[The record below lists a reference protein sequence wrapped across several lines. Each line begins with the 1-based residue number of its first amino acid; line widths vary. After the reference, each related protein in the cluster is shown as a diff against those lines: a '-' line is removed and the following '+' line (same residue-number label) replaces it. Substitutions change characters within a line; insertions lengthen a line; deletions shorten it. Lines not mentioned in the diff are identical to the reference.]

1 MGNAWY
7 PCIVPLNIYR
17 NPTCWK
23 SKIKGVTPKK
33 PQNAPWKGPSAVVFF
48 LLKVSASKKYGELIF
63 IFTNAP
69 QKQLLWNFEFEK
81 KTSLKKKEKKLIWSP
96 TPYPIGQQKRNPKPL
111 DATFR
116 KAGALMGNRL
126 KPCGDPS
133 LWAVFLCCGYTS
145 RMYLELRRKN
155 RLLFFGGQWGGV
167 KNSHR
172 IQFQFFLK
180 LYELRIAKNA
190 FFCNH
195 QNYLITLNIFKFGL
209 FSYWWAKPVPSVT
222 QFVNWGWATW
232 S

>member
-1 MGNAWY
+1 M
-7 PCIVPLNIYR
+7 L
-17 NPTCWK
+17 
-23 SKIKGVTPKK
+23 PK
-33 PQNAPWKGPSAVVFF
+33 NSCFET
-48 LLKVSASKKYGELIF
+48 LSLK
-63 IFTNAP
+63 
-69 QKQLLWNFEFEK
+69 K
-81 KTSLKKKEKKLIWSP
+81 KTSLKKKEKKLIWNP
-96 TPYPIGQQKRNPKPL
+96 NPCPIGQQKRNPKPL

-195 QNYLITLNIFKFGL
+195 QNYLITLASSNLVYFHIGEQNPFLQSPNSWIEAGQHDHNFLLCLMNMIIRNDFPTKPPWIWVNRTYTTVFVTTPSSNFLERFGSLRVSNFETL
-209 FSYWWAKPVPSVT
+209 FIL
-222 QFVNWGWATW
+222 
-232 S
+232 